1 MEKRLKNIKAFE
13 KYSSELNISDVSD
26 SDLYKMI
33 TTDFEFDFFGDK
45 VKVITDY
52 EKGDKD
58 KKLVQ
63 LVKVSEP
70 KKSFGVHDKGD
81 IVDYLKNHY
90 H

>member
-1 MEKRLKNIKAFE
+1 MKDLKHIKSFGLFKE
-13 KYSSELNISDVSD
+13 NLNISDVSD

-33 TTDFEFDFFGDK
+33 TTDFEFDFFGDR

-52 EKGDKD
+52 EKGDRD
-58 KKLVQ
+58 KKLIQ

-70 KKSFGVHDKGD
+70 KKSFGVHDKLD
-81 IVDYLKNHY
+81 IVNYIKNHY

>member
-1 MEKRLKNIKAFE
+1 M
-13 KYSSELNISDVSD
+13 SD

-33 TTDFEFDFFGDK
+33 TTDFEFDFFGDR

-52 EKGDKD
+52 EKGDRD

-70 KKSFGVHDKGD
+70 KKSFGVHDKLD
-81 IVDYLKNHY
+81 IVNYIKNHY

>member
-1 MEKRLKNIKAFE
+1 MKNKHIQSFGQFNEK
-13 KYSSELNISDVSD
+13 LNI
-26 SDLYKMI
+26 SDLYKMV

-63 LVKVSEP
+63 LVKLSEP
-70 KKSFGVHDKGD
+70 KKSFGVHDKWD

>member
-1 MEKRLKNIKAFE
+1 MKNNKHIQSFGQFNE
-13 KYSSELNISDVSD
+13 NLNISDVSV
-26 SDLYKMI
+26 SDLYKMV
-33 TTDFEFDFFGDK
+33 TTGFEFDFFGDK

-63 LVKVSEP
+63 LVKLSEP
-70 KKSFGVHDKGD
+70 KKSFGVHDKWD